1 MLPVY
6 LGIPL
11 ILTDFLQWTWYP
23 FSVGRFVNIRAILR
37 CTGKSYTQHSSLYI
51 KYDCNILRKIF
62 FLIVKHIYRKKN
74 IYTYLYLFYLP
85 VAPQVMD
92 RSLMVP
98 EAEVQHKLRPRGQQ
112 EPSKPESPSSL
123 HEM

>member
-62 FLIVKHIYRKKN
+62 FLIAKHIHRKKN
-74 IYTYLYLFYLP
+74 IYTHLYPFYLP
-85 VAPQVMD
+85 AAPQVMD
-92 RSLMVP
+92 RSPMGH
-98 EAEVQHKLRPRGQQ
+98 EAGVQHKLRP
-112 EPSKPESPSSL
+112 
-123 HEM
+123 